1 MGGQEYV
8 DSLKIQLDRIKDQN
22 EIQRLITLAVKDLR
36 DQGYSDEEIKMF
48 FQKEHLWHAQ
58 DSQNMIKN
66 HQKYREMVAKIL
78 GDKK

>member
-22 EIQRLITLAVKDLR
+22 EIQRLITLAVKDLC

-48 FQKEHLWHAQ
+48 FLENIFGMH
-58 DSQNMIKN
+58 
-66 HQKYREMVAKIL
+66 KIVRI
-78 GDKK
+78 